1 MGNRIS
7 GKHGPANETINNLF
21 SGFSSFSSFCNAGLC
36 ILKDRVAL
44 PMKLSAATTEIVT
57 AVNNAKAVVTV
68 TLSGSFIHSLEN
80 LFKKI
85 L

>member
-7 GKHGPANETINNLF
+7 GKHGPANETINTLF
-21 SGFSSFSSFCNAGLC
+21 SGFSSFCNAGLC
-36 ILKDRVAL
+36 ILEDRVAL

-80 LFKKI
+80 LFEKI
-85 L
+85 F